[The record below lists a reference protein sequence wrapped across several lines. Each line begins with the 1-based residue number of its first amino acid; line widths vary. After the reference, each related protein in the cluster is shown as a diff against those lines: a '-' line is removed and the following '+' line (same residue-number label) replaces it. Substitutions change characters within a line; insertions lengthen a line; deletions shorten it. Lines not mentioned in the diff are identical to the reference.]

1 MIKKIIPTW
10 YSKKL
15 EKINYNYVLK
25 QGIKTLFFDLDNTV
39 ASYQEAK
46 PDSTIIKMF
55 KQISKLGFKVYLI
68 SNNSKEKRVKDFA
81 AFLKL
86 DGYLF
91 NAGKPKI
98 KKVSKFINLNKLSKK
113 EIVIIGDQLLTDV
126 IMANSLKIRSI
137 LVEPKSTKD
146 LPITRINRII
156 DKNIRKLLKKKK
168 MLIDIGQ
175 DIK

>member
-113 EIVIIGDQLLTDV
+113 
-126 IMANSLKIRSI
+126 
-137 LVEPKSTKD
+137 
-146 LPITRINRII
+146 
-156 DKNIRKLLKKKK
+156 
-168 MLIDIGQ
+168 
-175 DIK
+175 